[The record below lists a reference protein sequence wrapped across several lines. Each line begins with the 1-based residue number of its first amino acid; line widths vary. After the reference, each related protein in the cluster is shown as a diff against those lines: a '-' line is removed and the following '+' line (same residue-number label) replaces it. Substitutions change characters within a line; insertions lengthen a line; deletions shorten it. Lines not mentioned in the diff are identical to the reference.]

1 MSGPTVY
8 LADGTSTLGVGRANK
23 VTSGSLSR
31 FIKTVNWGDVSNTLF
46 GHPSPTGA
54 GFVRTG
60 SAIADTRTVTMTI
73 ISEWASTNAERNLL
87 DEANDDLPG
96 LFAPGR
102 GAWDLRADRTDSGG
116 SATSRILTVDTVS
129 IPDVY
134 DASRILY
141 RDNTAWIEWDVTMQ
155 ASFPLWR
162 DREVV
167 TVDTVTTTGGADA
180 WGAYSNGGME
190 ACGLKATLSDIAG
203 TVTSFVIA
211 CTEFG
216 TSATWTDT
224 AFANSDTL
232 DFFVTDPQAVSW
244 TSGNAITAASEIG
257 LARGSNSGTV
267 TRTGGTAATVTLT
280 ARRYWKGF

>member
-1 MSGPTVY
+1 MSGPTIY
-8 LADGTSTLGVGRANK
+8 LADGTSTIGVGRSNK
-23 VTSGSLSR
+23 VTAGSLSR
-31 FIKTVNWGDVSNTLF
+31 FIKTVNWGDVSNTVF
-46 GHPSPTGA
+46 GHPSPTGV

-60 SAIADTRTVTMTI
+60 SAITDARTITMTI

-102 GAWDLRADRTDSGG
+102 GAWTLRADRTDSGG
-116 SATSRILTVDTVS
+116 NTTSRILTVDTVS

-141 RDNTAWIEWDVTMQ
+141 RDNTAWIEWDVVLQ
-155 ASFPLWR
+155 ASHPLWR
-162 DREVV
+162 DREAV
-167 TVDTVTTTGGADA
+167 TVATVETTGGADA

-190 ACGLKATLSDIAG
+190 ACGLKATLSS
-203 TVTSFVIA
+203 VTGVVTAFVIA

-216 TSATWTDT
+216 ASATWADAGFT
-224 AFANSDTL
+224 NGDTL
-232 DFFVTDPQAVSW
+232 DFFVVDPQAVTWS
-244 TSGNAITAASEIG
+244 SGNTITATSAIG
-257 LARGSNSGTV
+257 LARGSNSGTI
-267 TRTGGTAATVTLT
+267 TRTGGDTATVTLT